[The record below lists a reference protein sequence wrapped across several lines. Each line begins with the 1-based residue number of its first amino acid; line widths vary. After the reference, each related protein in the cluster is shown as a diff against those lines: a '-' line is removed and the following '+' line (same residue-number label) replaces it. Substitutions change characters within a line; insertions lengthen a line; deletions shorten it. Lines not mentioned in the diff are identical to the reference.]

1 MNKRTFLQK
10 IVKEILLE
18 QQQLSKSASTLALQQ
33 WLNNNPEN
41 TFRKIP
47 EDGDFGPKTA
57 TAYLQFLYGSR
68 STGKYDS
75 SIKALQAKVGAKV
88 DGDFGAKSRAALVK
102 KVNQLDPMITRI
114 DATPK
119 PSTTTAVDDS
129 GEEKRDYKSIKSRH
143 AKFMGGGEIKPGDVD
158 FTGEVMN
165 AIGAN
170 FRVEGT
176 LRISNC
182 PNLETIGNG
191 VQANNIIVENCPK
204 LVQFP
209 DGKTD
214 QLEISD
220 CANLV
225 YIGNVTGLT
234 QRYIGSVAFNNLP
247 RLKMEYMSH
256 LKIDQFFPDEMADEF
271 GDATKSVDTNQILA
285 IFNQAGGDIKQIDP
299 YKGVGDDLSD
309 LAGDKFPRTNLPLAQ
324 AQDVLPTRGFDLEP
338 LDPEDEPTN
347 REKRIANRK
356 ANRKARK
363 QSKVDRIKQRY
374 GVS

>member
-129 GEEKRDYKSIKSRH
+129 GEEKRDYKSIRSRD

-191 VQANNIIVENCPK
+191 VQASYIIVENCPK

>member
-1 MNKRTFLQK
+1 MNKRTFLKK

-57 TAYLQFLYGSR
+57 TAYLQYLTGSR

-88 DGDFGAKSRAALVK
+88 DGDFGPKSRSALVK

-119 PSTTTAVDDS
+119 TSTTTAVDDS
-129 GEEKRDYKSIKSRH
+129 GEEKRDFKSIRSRD

-170 FRVEGT
+170 FRVEGR

-220 CANLV
+220 CAKLV
-225 YIGNVTGLT
+225 AIGNVTGLT
-234 QRYIGSVAFNNLP
+234 QRYIGTVAFNNLP

-285 IFNQAGGDIKQIDP
+285 IFNQAGGDIKQITP
-299 YKGVGDDLSD
+299 YEGVGDDLGD
-309 LAGDKFPRTNLPLAQ
+309 LMGDKFPRTNLPLAQ
-324 AQDVLPTRGFDLEP
+324 AQDVLPTGGTDLEP